1 MLRLLKH
8 AKPFYPII
16 LLIILLLFIQA
27 NADLALPDYMSRIV
41 NVGIQQGGVER
52 AIPEALRQSTMDR
65 LSLFLTEEE
74 KAKIKDLYSLVDRTS
89 PDYETYLKRY
99 PALAQGP
106 IYVLKP
112 TDAATIERLQPAIA
126 RAIVLVQ
133 GIEQIQAHP
142 EQARM
147 LMPGLGLDLS
157 KLPAGTDLFAL
168 IGRLP
173 FEQRKRLIEAV
184 DRRFEALGGE
194 KALVQAAARA
204 VRAEYEAMGMDL
216 SRLQNSYILRTG
228 GQMLLIALLAA
239 AITVTVGFL
248 AARVAAGLARDLRR
262 LFFEK
267 VMSFYGA
274 EMDRF
279 STASLITRVTN
290 DITQIQTVSVFLLRM
305 AFYAPIIGIGAV
317 VRAISKSPSMWWILG
332 LGVGILVGLVSLGF
346 RLAVPKFK
354 LIQELLDRLNRIARE
369 NLAGAMVVR
378 AFNRQR
384 YEEERF
390 DQANRELT
398 QTTLYV
404 NRVFVMMMP
413 LTMLLMN
420 GISILI
426 IWVGAH
432 QVAQATIRIGDMM
445 AFLQYAMQVFFSFM
459 MLSMLSIMVPRAD
472 VAANRIAEVLETEPS
487 IKDPENP
494 KPLPYPFRPTIEFRH
509 VSFRYP
515 NAEEYVL
522 RDISF
527 TIQAGETVGII
538 GTTGSGKSTLIN
550 LILRFYEPT
559 EGEIRISGVDIRQ
572 VRLKDLRAH
581 IGYVPQHANLFSG
594 TVESNL
600 RFADEEAPGERLHQ
614 ALEVAQAM
622 DFILSNPHGFNLPVA
637 QGGVNFSGGQR
648 QRLTIARALVKRAAI
663 YIFDDCFSS
672 LDYQTDLRLR
682 RALRDYLRGSTI
694 IIVSQ
699 RVATIKDADRILV
712 LDEGQLI
719 AQGTHEELMEKCE
732 IYREI
737 ALSQLKL
744 EEVRI

>member
-1 MLRLLKH
+1 MLRLFKH
-8 AKPFYPII
+8 AKPFYPLI
-16 LLIILLLFIQA
+16 LLIIALLFIQA

-41 NVGIQQGGVER
+41 NVGIQQGGVEK
-52 AIPEALRQSTMDR
+52 AIPEALRQSTMER

-74 KAKIKDLYSLVDRTS
+74 EAEVKALYSFVDQTS
-89 PDYETYLKRY
+89 PEYEAYLKKY

-112 TDAATIERLQPAIA
+112 TDEATLERLQPVIA
-126 RAIVLVQ
+126 RAIVLVR

-147 LMPGLGLDLS
+147 LMPGLGLDLA
-157 KLPAGTDLFAL
+157 KLPAGADLFAL
-168 IGRLP
+168 ISRLP
-173 FEQRKRLIEAV
+173 FEQRKSLVEAV

-194 KALVQAAARA
+194 RALVQAAARA
-204 VRAEYEAMGMDL
+204 VRAEYEAMGMDV

-332 LGVGILVGLVSLGF
+332 LGVGILIGIVALGF

-354 LIQELLDRLNRIARE
+354 LIQDLLDRLNRIARE

-378 AFNRQR
+378 AFNRQK

-390 DQANRELT
+390 DQANQELT
-398 QTTLYV
+398 QTALFV

-413 LTMLLMN
+413 LTMFLLN
-420 GISILI
+420 GITILI

-432 QVAQATIRIGDMM
+432 QVAQAKIRIGDMM

-472 VAANRIAEVLETEPS
+472 VAANRIAEVLDTEPS
-487 IKDPENP
+487 IRDPE
-494 KPLPYPFRPTIEFRH
+494 KPIPFPHPFRPTIEFRH

-515 NAEEYVL
+515 NAEEPVL
-522 RDISF
+522 RDINF

-550 LILRFYEPT
+550 LILRFYDPT
-559 EGEIRISGVDIRQ
+559 EGEIRISGVDIRR

-600 RFADEEAPGERLHQ
+600 RFADEEAPKERLHQ

-648 QRLTIARALVKRAAI
+648 QRLTIARALVKRASI

-672 LDYQTDLRLR
+672 LDYQTDLKLR
-682 RALRDYLRGSTI
+682 RALRDYLRGSTV

-719 AQGTHEELMEKCE
+719 AQGTHDELMEKCE